1 MLSAVQNQ
9 KLSVRSQLQGGH
21 FMRRFLLT
29 VILLLSLALP
39 AQLMA
44 LRHKV
49 KEYKY
54 KETAVDMSK
63 MQRIFIGR
71 INLPTE
77 EGALYGY
84 EKADWIE
91 LMAAL
96 NQKLSRCVLDRD
108 VTVAKDKDDV
118 NAAGYDL
125 YIKFQDVNIDYE
137 YYHLIVGIHFVD
149 PKTNA
154 EITMI
159 PARPY
164 YGNDWGFKGF
174 MNAALNK
181 VCEKVQVEVTGES
194 QEKKKK

>member
-1 MLSAVQNQ
+1 M
-9 KLSVRSQLQGGH
+9 K
-21 FMRRFLLT
+21 RFIIPVVLFSLC
-29 VILLLSLALP
+29 LALP
-39 AQLMA
+39 LPMMA

-49 KEYKY
+49 KEYNY
-54 KETAVDMSK
+54 KEATVDMSK
-63 MQRIFIGR
+63 MQRIFIGG

-91 LMAAL
+91 MMAGL

-108 VTVAKDKDDV
+108 VTIAKDKDDV
-118 NAAGYDL
+118 NTTGYDL

-137 YYHLIVGIHFVD
+137 NYHLIVGIHFID
-149 PKTNA
+149 PKTNTKIA
-154 EITMI
+154 MI

-174 MNAALNK
+174 MNAALNQ
-181 VCEKVQVEVTGES
+181 VCKKVQVEVNSES
-194 QEKKKK
+194 VKGRK

>member
-1 MLSAVQNQ
+1 MKRLVVTAA
-9 KLSVRSQLQGGH
+9 
-21 FMRRFLLT
+21 
-29 VILLLSLALP
+29 LLLLCISFPSSLEA
-39 AQLMA
+39 
-44 LRHKV
+44 RHGV
-49 KEYKY
+49 KEYKN

-63 MQRIFIGR
+63 MQRIFIGG
-71 INLPTE
+71 INLPAE

-84 EKADWIE
+84 ERVDWIE
-91 LMAAL
+91 MMAAL
-96 NQKLSRCVLDRD
+96 NQKLSRCVLDHN

-118 NAAGYDL
+118 NTAGYDL

-137 YYHLIVGIHFVD
+137 YYHLIVGIHFID

-154 EITMI
+154 EIAMI

-174 MNAALNK
+174 MNAALDK
-181 VCEKVQVEVTGES
+181 VCEKVQVEVTGEP

>member
-1 MLSAVQNQ
+1 M
-9 KLSVRSQLQGGH
+9 K
-21 FMRRFLLT
+21 RFLISAFL
-29 VILLLSLALP
+29 VLLCLALP
-39 AQLMA
+39 SSLMA
-44 LRHKV
+44 GRHSV
-49 KEYKY
+49 KEYKN
-54 KETAVDMSK
+54 KETSVDMSK
-63 MQRIFIGR
+63 MQRIFIGG

-84 EKADWIE
+84 DKDGWIE
-91 LMAAL
+91 MMAGL
-96 NQKLSRCVLDRD
+96 NQKLSRCVLNRN

-137 YYHLIVGIHFVD
+137 YYHLIVGIHFID

-154 EITMI
+154 EIAMI

-174 MNAALNK
+174 MNAALDK
-181 VCEKVQVEVTGES
+181 VCEKVDVEVTGE
-194 QEKKKK
+194 QRRKK

>member
-1 MLSAVQNQ
+1 MKRFVISAV
-9 KLSVRSQLQGGH
+9 L
-21 FMRRFLLT
+21 FTFC
-29 VILLLSLALP
+29 LALP
-39 AQLMA
+39 LPVMA

-49 KEYKY
+49 KEYNY
-54 KETAVDMSK
+54 KETSVDMSK
-63 MQRIFIGR
+63 MQRIFIGG

-91 LMAAL
+91 MMAGL

-108 VTVAKDKDDV
+108 VTIAKDKDDV
-118 NAAGYDL
+118 NTTGYDL

-137 YYHLIVGIHFVD
+137 NYHLIVGIHFID
-149 PKTNA
+149 PKTNTKIA
-154 EITMI
+154 MI

-174 MNAALNK
+174 MNAALNQ
-181 VCEKVQVEVTGES
+181 VCKKVQVEVNGES
-194 QEKKKK
+194 VKGRK

>member
-1 MLSAVQNQ
+1 MKRFVISAV
-9 KLSVRSQLQGGH
+9 LFSLC
-21 FMRRFLLT
+21 
-29 VILLLSLALP
+29 LALP
-39 AQLMA
+39 APMIA

-54 KETAVDMSK
+54 METTTNMSK
-63 MQRIFIGR
+63 MQRIFIGG

-91 LMAAL
+91 LMAGL

-108 VTVAKDKDDV
+108 VTVAKGKDDV
-118 NAAGYDL
+118 NTAGYDL
-125 YIKFQDVNIDYE
+125 YIKFRDVNIDYE
-137 YYHLIVGIHFVD
+137 YYHLIVGIQFFD

-154 EITMI
+154 EIAMI

-164 YGNDWGFKGF
+164 YGNDWGFRGF
-174 MNAALNK
+174 MNAALDK
-181 VCEKVQVEVTGES
+181 VCEKVQVEVKGDS
-194 QEKKKK
+194 KGRK